1 MQHIFQSQKLGL
13 YSQQATVGL
22 VSEKFDGSNIAI
34 TSRGVVA
41 SRRKVLLQ
49 QPTQVEL
56 EKFTFS
62 GVNLAKVAGM
72 FEHIKRLETE
82 LKNIITVVELDEA
95 IVYGEL
101 IQKGTATSKEDLY
114 KYRSRGIQTGDILVF
129 GAGVA
134 IPGNISTQQME
145 EVLELMRAHNFDAIG
160 GPQDDD
166 DDSSKESSDLP
177 GPKKVAILM
186 NATLAELLARCGLDK
201 VVQQTS
207 VPFPQL
213 AQLYEEKLVRGDVE
227 GVVVSFGQ
235 ELLKWKSARE
245 SQQFYVE
252 EIEATRPVLDSR
264 TFQAFKA
271 VAEESIRKNAKKT
284 EKKSSTENILEAAY
298 DSALTKMMTVEE
310 HLESGRLVETYL
322 KELQEEMMKDQPTSG
337 KLKVEFLEG
346 ISRFI
351 KLKLK
356 IYGETL

>member
-1 MQHIFQSQKLGL
+1 MQHIFQSQKLWL
-13 YSQQATVGL
+13 YNQQATVGL

-34 TSRGVVA
+34 SSRGVVA

-49 QPTQVEL
+49 QPTQLEL

-72 FEHIKRLETE
+72 FDYLERLETE
-82 LKNIITVVELDEA
+82 LKNIITVIELDEA

-114 KYRSRGIQTGDILVF
+114 QYRSRGIETGDILVF
-129 GAGVA
+129 GAGVSF
-134 IPGNISTQQME
+134 PGNINPRQME
-145 EVLELMRAHNFDAIG
+145 EVLELLRAHNFDAIG
-160 GPQDDD
+160 GPQDIDND
-166 DDSSKESSDLP
+166 PCKELSDLP

-186 NATLAELLARCGLDK
+186 NATLAQLLARCGLDK
-201 VVQQTS
+201 VVQQIS
-207 VPFPQL
+207 VPFTQL
-213 AQLYEEKLVRGDVE
+213 TQLYEEKLVRGEVE

-235 ELLKWKSARE
+235 ELLKWKSATE
-245 SQQFYVE
+245 SQQFYLE

-284 EKKSSTENILEAAY
+284 EQNSTTQNILEAAY
-298 DSALTKMMTVEE
+298 DSALTKMRTIDE
-310 HLESGRLVETYL
+310 HFESGGLVETYSQ
-322 KELQEEMMKDQPTSG
+322 ELHEEMMKDQPKTG
-337 KLKVEFLEG
+337 KLNNEFLEG

-351 KLKLK
+351 KHKLK
-356 IYGETL
+356 NYGETL